1 MNEFMDAQGSLAA
14 RRVLVVWERH
24 LLDVDVEGSCHE
36 TQQSAEKFN
45 LGLDYFISRAEN
57 EGC

>member
-14 RRVLVVWERH
+14 RRVLVVYENH
-24 LLDVDVEGSCHE
+24 LLVVHVEGSCRE

-45 LGLDYFISRAEN
+45 LGLDHCISRAEN